1 MPGAETQGSLQNT
14 ETHVLTPANSQV
26 TPSLADPDLQ
36 LTEDTR
42 MVPAEV
48 KRTTH
53 LGPPQTAN
61 TFMVQKKKKKKR
73 WLF

>member
-1 MPGAETQGSLQNT
+1 M
-14 ETHVLTPANSQV
+14 

-48 KRTTH
+48 KRITH

-61 TFMVQKKKKKKR
+61 TFMVPKKKQNKKTDGYFESVNFGLYF
-73 WLF
+73 WQ